1 MTTGR
6 ALGLLATLGAAG
18 LLACAGC
25 SSSLAPLAPRES
37 GMPPSSS
44 PTGADAPAPAVLP
57 TPHSVFPITGLPA
70 TNVKDLAR
78 PAVAVVVA
86 APDQV
91 VPVGL
96 QAADMVVEEVVQP
109 GSRRLLAVFQSRGTG
124 AVGPVGEARPLD
136 SVLLPG
142 WRAMYA
148 YLGGKP
154 GYADQARAAGAVDVG
169 ATALP
174 AAYTRPPGGPGVLV
188 SLATTRAASQARTA
202 PRAWSVMSFV
212 AADAAPATSH
222 VGRASRVVLTPPGHA
237 PQSWVW
243 NPGRQRY
250 LNRATGVEVTNL
262 VVRTVAYKTLL
273 LPGGGTEPSARVLG
287 RGAVT
292 VASGGRVA
300 RGTWAQQ
307 QAGAQVHMLTRH
319 GTVIELA
326 PGPTWVLLAPPGTA
340 IRVT

>member
-109 GSRRLLAVFQSRGTG
+109 GSRRLLAVFQS
-124 AVGPVGEARPLD
+124 
-136 SVLLPG
+136 
-142 WRAMYA
+142 
-148 YLGGKP
+148 
-154 GYADQARAAGAVDVG
+154 
-169 ATALP
+169 
-174 AAYTRPPGGPGVLV
+174 
-188 SLATTRAASQARTA
+188 
-202 PRAWSVMSFV
+202 
-212 AADAAPATSH
+212 
-222 VGRASRVVLTPPGHA
+222 PGHR
-237 PQSWVW
+237 
-243 NPGRQRY
+243 GRR
-250 LNRATGVEVTNL
+250 TG
-262 VVRTVAYKTLL
+262 R
-273 LPGGGTEPSARVLG
+273 
-287 RGAVT
+287 
-292 VASGGRVA
+292 
-300 RGTWAQQ
+300 
-307 QAGAQVHMLTRH
+307 
-319 GTVIELA
+319 
-326 PGPTWVLLAPPGTA
+326 
-340 IRVT
+340 